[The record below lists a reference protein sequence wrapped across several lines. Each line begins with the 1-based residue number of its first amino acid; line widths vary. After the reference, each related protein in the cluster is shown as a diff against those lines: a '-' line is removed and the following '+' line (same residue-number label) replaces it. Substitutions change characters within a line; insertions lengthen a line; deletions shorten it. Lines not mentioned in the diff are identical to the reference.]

1 MARPTAWVPGLPRA
15 QDGPRVPRLP
25 RLPRLPQRLRPR
37 RLPDVPWASFAAAVV
52 VIGYVSVFV
61 WGMEHTSYDTWG
73 ALLILPLLMAVSAPL
88 LGRIAAR
95 DPDPRTYRLLMLAL
109 GFKLFAAIP
118 RFLMAFVL
126 YDGQSDAAMYDDRGR
141 ALAALFRQGVFE
153 ADLGRPVAGTG
164 FVIIVT
170 GIAYALVGP
179 TIGGGFLFF
188 SWLGFWGLL
197 LFWRALQIGFP
208 QADSRRY
215 ALLVFFL
222 PSLLFWPSSIG
233 KDSWMMLTLGLMAY
247 GTAKVLRRQPGGFLV
262 LALGSLGTAMV
273 RPHITVLAGA
283 GLGVAYLLRR
293 RPREVSALGPI
304 KAILGVA
311 VVCVGIM
318 LMLQQASSFF
328 GLESTDSQS
337 VSEVLSETQRRT
349 SQGGSADVDASGDA
363 AGSGPAVNLSPLN
376 LPVNVVTVLFRP
388 FPFEAHNLQALLA
401 SVECFALLIVF
412 IASWARLRRLPRLFV
427 KEPYIA
433 FTAVYCL
440 LFCWAFANIN
450 NLGILTRERVQVLP
464 LVLVF
469 LVIPRRDR
477 TRAAAERPA
486 RRPAERADQRPAPK
500 LGNYPDKERPD

>member
-1 MARPTAWVPGLPRA
+1 MTWPQMSRVLTEQLPGPLVRLPGRLARLA
-15 QDGPRVPRLP
+15 GPLAERLP
-25 RLPRLPQRLRPR
+25 RLPP
-37 RLPDVPWASFAAAVV
+37 VPWPSVAAGTAVV
-52 VIGYVSVFV
+52 GYVAVFV
-61 WGMEHTSYDTWG
+61 WGMENTSYDTWG
-73 ALLILPLLMAVSAPL
+73 ALLILPLLVAVSAPV

-109 GFKLFAAIP
+109 TFKLFAAIP

-126 YDGQSDAAMYDDRGR
+126 YDGQSDSAMYDQEGR

-179 TIGGGFLFF
+179 SIGGGFLFF

-197 LFWRALQIGFP
+197 LFWRAVRIAFP
-208 QADSRRY
+208 QADGRRY

-233 KDSWMMLTLGLMAY
+233 KDSWMMLALGVTAY
-247 GTAKVLRRQPGGFLV
+247 GTARVLTRSRGGFLA

-293 RPREVSALGPI
+293 RPRQVSALGPVR
-304 KAILGVA
+304 AIAGIA
-311 VVCVGIM
+311 VMCVGIV
-318 LMLQQASSFF
+318 LMLQQASTFF
-328 GLESTDSQS
+328 GLENTDSQS
-337 VSEVLSETQRRT
+337 VTDVLSETQRRT
-349 SQGGSADVDASGDA
+349 SQGGSAEADATGTA
-363 AGSGPAVNLSPLN
+363 AGAGPAVNLSPLN

-388 FPFEAHNLQALLA
+388 FPFEAHNLQALIA
-401 SVECFALLIVF
+401 SLECVVLMGVF
-412 IASWARLRRLPRLFV
+412 IAAWQRLRRIPAMFA

-433 FTAVYCL
+433 FTSVYCL

-464 LVLVF
+464 LVLVL
-469 LVIPRRDR
+469 LVVPRRSDR
-477 TRAAAERPA
+477 ARTAADRPGPGPGQGPGP
-486 RRPAERADQRPAPK
+486 RPGQ
-500 LGNYPDKERPD
+500 GVS